1 MIATTGKAYPY
12 KGGWVVQTVRPPVDN
27 LSDEATILWHDA
39 RQISPEQRR
48 KAWALIGEIAAWAGY
63 IKAGDKT
70 DLNTMLKGEF
80 LRARVDAL
88 QAEAIKAF
96 SLSDVDMTT
105 ARMYIDWLVEF
116 CIVNHVPTHQPL
128 YELADDLS
136 AYAYACAMRK
146 VCAVCRSP
154 GELHHID
161 RVGMGRNRDEI
172 DHLGM
177 EALPLCREHHMEA
190 HQHGDPALME
200 KYHLQPITI
209 DEKICRTYRLKGKQ
223 HE

>member
-48 KAWALIGEIAAWAGY
+48 KAWALIGEIAAWSGY

-128 YELADDLS
+128 YEYAEDIE
-136 AYAYACAMRK
+136 AYVYACSMHRK
-146 VCAVCRSP
+146 CAICGKKADV
-154 GELHHID
+154 HHWK
-161 RVGMGRNRDEI
+161 RLGMGANRREAI
-172 DHLGM
+172 HLGM
-177 EALPLCREHHMEA
+177 PIEPLCRLHHQECHRMN
-190 HQHGDPALME
+190 QSDFDS
-200 KYHLQPITI
+200 KYHITPVTAT
-209 DEKICRTYRLKGKQ
+209 EQICKRLGLKCNA
-223 HE
+223 E

>member
-1 MIATTGKAYPY
+1 MISTVGRAYDHRGAVAV
-12 KGGWVVQTVRPPVDN
+12 KTIRPPVDN
-27 LSDEATILWHDA
+27 LSEDVMVLWHDK

-80 LRARVDAL
+80 LRALVDAL

-136 AYAYACAMRK
+136 AYAYACAMHK
-146 VCAVCRSP
+146 VCAVCGRRA
-154 GELHHID
+154 ELHHVD

-172 DHLGM
+172 EHIGM
-177 EALPLCREHHMEA
+177 EAMPLCREHHMEA
-190 HQHGDPALME
+190 HQHGDDALME

-209 DEKICRTYRLKGKQ
+209 DEKICRVYRLKGKP